1 LHFLNNQINKYFQVI
16 FSKEEDELIQE
27 SYILEPSLR
36 QQRRDSMTS
45 FSSEISGTT
54 EVSEENNIDV
64 QDPIP
69 E

>member
-1 LHFLNNQINKYFQVI
+1 MHFLNNQINKYFQVI